1 MTFVIGLDL
10 GTTSCKA
17 LALDVEGAVLAQASA
32 GYELRTGVLGQA
44 VQEPEKIWTVVR
56 GVLQELGEQLDLQ
69 MAAGLCLGGAMHSVL
84 PVAADGRPL
93 APAMTWADSRAAPQ
107 AAAIR
112 ALADEQSLYER
123 TGCPVQ
129 SPYHPARLRWWRM
142 NGAPPET
149 ALYVGLKEWALHR
162 LSGVWAYDWTMAS
175 TSGLLDIR
183 RREWDE
189 EALGLGHV
197 TASELPPL
205 VAPHEQVGV
214 VTAAAARETGL
225 PQGLPVIAGSHDGGL
240 ANLGVGADEPGEVAI
255 TVGTS
260 GAIRMV
266 VDVPWL
272 DRQAR
277 TWCYLIA
284 DGWWLAGGA
293 INNGGLAAQWVREQF
308 YREAGDHWR
317 ERMERLVAEAASV
330 PPGAEGVLML
340 PYLAG
345 ERTPHWDAQGRA
357 TLHGLDLHHSRAHVA
372 RAVLEGVAFC
382 LRDVW
387 LVLEEGLQLPGE
399 RRPLRISGG
408 VTASETWVQIIAD
421 VLGRPLL
428 TIKEAD
434 ASTIGAALLGQYG
447 LGLID
452 DLRLQARDR
461 SLARYGEGAE
471 GNSNGIESSGR
482 LYEPAPERHA
492 LYAARHELFQA
503 LYRMLEGA

>member
-17 LALDVEGAVLAQASA
+17 LALEVGGAVLAQTTA
-32 GYELRTGVLGQA
+32 GYELRAAAAGEA
-44 VQEPEKIWTVVR
+44 VQETAAIWMVVR
-56 GVLQELGEQLDLQ
+56 DVLQALGQRIAMEA
-69 MAAGLCLGGAMHSVL
+69 AAGICLSGAMHSVL
-84 PVAADGRPL
+84 PVTADGRPL
-93 APAMTWADSRAAPQ
+93 APAMTWPDSRAAPQ

-112 ALADEQSLYER
+112 ALADEQALYER

-129 SPYHPARLRWWRM
+129 ATYHPARLRWWQM
-142 NGAPPET
+142 NGAPPEA
-149 ALYVGLKEWALHR
+149 ALYVGLKEWALYC
-162 LSGVWAYDWTMAS
+162 LTGVWAYDWTMAS
-175 TSGLLDIR
+175 TTGLLDIVQR
-183 RREWDE
+183 SWDE
-189 EALGLGHV
+189 EALALAQV
-197 TASELPPL
+197 TADALPPL

-214 VTAAAARETGL
+214 VTAAAARDTGL

-266 VDVPWL
+266 VDAPWL
-272 DRQAR
+272 DSQAR
-277 TWCYLIA
+277 TWCYLA
-284 DGWWLAGGA
+284 GDGQWLAGGA
-293 INNGGLAAQWVREQF
+293 INNGGLAAQWMREHF
-308 YREAGDHWR
+308 YRDAGDNWR

-357 TLHGLDLHHSRAHVA
+357 TLHGLDLRHSRAHVA
-372 RAVLEGVAFC
+372 RALLEGVAFS

-387 LVLEEGLQLPGE
+387 LVLEEGLPLPQE
-399 RRPLRISGG
+399 ERPLRISGG
-408 VTASETWVQIIAD
+408 VTNSPVWVQIIAD

-428 TIKEAD
+428 TVGEAD
-434 ASTIGAALLGQYG
+434 ASSVGAALLGQYG

-452 DLRLQARDR
+452 ALRLPAADARQAQ
-461 SLARYGEGAE
+461 LADSDGRAAAHSRGE
-471 GNSNGIESSGR
+471 

-503 LYRMLEGA
+503 LYRRLEEN